1 MLCCSLSR
9 VNSSAAHTLNSSAY
23 LASPPPATSSPTER
37 PPAATTI
44 HVAPAPPSQRSAAR
58 ASSARLRQHREWQLL
73 CSQLTA
79 FRSRTPSRRRMP
91 LQRCQTVTLWTAD
104 SAVWASPRSASG
116 AGSLWPCG
124 RGRRHRPPRRKQP
137 VCGSQSC
144 ATARTLPARAMA
156 ARFEPVLRLDPTISA
171 AIQDARQCKR
181 AAAQHRYN
189 GKGLAEQRC
198 VAFRPGGS
206 AIFAMD
212 LQSILLE

>member
-1 MLCCSLSR
+1 MDATCVVKRPEIRAVEAAAAGSFSGPRPTTDCEHASGRIFAKMLR
-9 VNSSAAHTLNSSAY
+9 
-23 LASPPPATSSPTER
+23 
-37 PPAATTI
+37 
-44 HVAPAPPSQRSAAR
+44 AR
-58 ASSARLRQHREWQLL
+58 AAPGLGTCL
-73 CSQLTA
+73 
-79 FRSRTPSRRRMP
+79 
-91 LQRCQTVTLWTAD
+91 
-104 SAVWASPRSASG
+104 SPRG
-116 AGSLWPCG
+116 DRML
-124 RGRRHRPPRRKQP
+124 RR
-137 VCGSQSC
+137 
-144 ATARTLPARAMA
+144 